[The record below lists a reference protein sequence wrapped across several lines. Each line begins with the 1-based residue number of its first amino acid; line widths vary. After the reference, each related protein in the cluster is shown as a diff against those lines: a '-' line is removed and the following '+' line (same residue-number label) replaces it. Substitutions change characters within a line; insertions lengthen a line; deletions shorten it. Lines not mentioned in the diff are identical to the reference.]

1 MIVLRKTS
9 NPCASTAGKLNSY
22 MSDTTAAQTHVC
34 YDGFTFF
41 VVSPSFLNSGIS
53 LSGVPPSTQFTALP
67 GGTWDNMQNPFWA
80 GLSLDDIVISSW
92 EGYKKNGMK
101 NGYSPNTSGLDSDTG
116 ILFGDGVQTPGFA
129 SLPVCD
135 LDTEKSIWPCYSL

>member
-1 MIVLRKTS
+1 MTDS
-9 NPCASTAGKLNSY
+9 
-22 MSDTTAAQTHVC
+22 TAAQTHVC

-41 VVSPSFLNSGIS
+41 VVSATFLNAGIN
-53 LSGVPPSTQFTALP
+53 LSGVPPSTQFRALP

-80 GLSLDDIVISSW
+80 GLSLDDLVISSW

-101 NGYSPNTSGLDSDTG
+101 NGYSPSTSGLDSDNG
-116 ILFGDGVQTPGFA
+116 ILFGNGVQTPGFA